1 MVLMVLAGAAPL
13 AAVGAVVPMVV
24 RVSQNA
30 APFVFFV
37 AAAIIL
43 ALFAVG
49 FTKMTRFVGD
59 AGAFYSY
66 IQAGLGRIP
75 GVGAAVLALFSYFLL
90 LVSITCYLGAV
101 TANTVTD
108 LGGPTTPW
116 WAWTAMWLAVTGMLG
131 YRDIAISS
139 KVLAFLLV
147 AECLVVII
155 VDLALIAAGG
165 YHGVSASVAA
175 ADPVALSRGVPSLGL
190 MFAFLCFIG
199 FETTAV
205 FRNEAIAP
213 QRTVPRA
220 TYLAVSGVGVFY
232 AISAWALTV
241 GVGAD
246 KLVAAATDDPANL
259 VVGLAK
265 THVGAVMR
273 EVMQLLLMTSVLACM
288 LCFHNVTTRYVFT
301 MGTRALLPKAVAAVD
316 GKHGSPSRASL
327 AITVVTTATV
337 LVVAAAHIDPVRQ
350 VYPWFS
356 GAATLGVIVL
366 MALTSL
372 AVAVFFWK
380 HRRVREPLVPTRIAP
395 VIALVCLAGLAWI
408 VASNFVLLTGDA
420 AVSRVLLALMVT
432 TFVAGTVIAA
442 ILRNR
447 RPHAYRALSQPA
459 LKSATDEAV
468 SAPV

>member
-1 MVLMVLAGAAPL
+1 MVLAGAAPL

-30 APFVFFV
+30 AAFVFFV
-37 AAAIIL
+37 AATIIL
-43 ALFAVG
+43 VLFAVG
-49 FTKMTRFVGD
+49 FTKMTRFVDD

-75 GVGAAVLALFSYFLL
+75 GVGAAMLALSSYFLL

-108 LGGPTTPW
+108 LGGPGTPW
-116 WAWTAMWLAVTGMLG
+116 WVWTALWLAVTGMLG
-131 YRDIAISS
+131 YRDIELSS
-139 KVLAFLLV
+139 KVLAFMLV
-147 AECLVVII
+147 AECLVVIV
-155 VDLALIAAGG
+155 VDVALIAAGG
-165 YHGVSASVAA
+165 YRGMSASVAA
-175 ADPVALSRGVPSLGL
+175 VDPVALSRGVPSLGL

-205 FRNEAIAP
+205 FRNEAITP
-213 QRTVPRA
+213 QRTIPRA
-220 TYLAVSGVGVFY
+220 TYLAVTGVGLFY

-246 KLVAAATDDPANL
+246 KLVDAATDDPANL

-265 THVGAVMR
+265 THVGPVMQ
-273 EVMQLLLMTSVLACM
+273 EVMQLLLLTSLLACM
-288 LCFHNVTTRYVFT
+288 LCFHNVATRYVFT
-301 MGTRALLPKAVAAVD
+301 MGTRALLPKAVGVIHA
-316 GKHGSPSRASL
+316 KHGSPSRASL
-327 AITVVTTATV
+327 ATTIVTTATV
-337 LVVAAAHIDPVRQ
+337 PVVAAAHMDPVSQ

-372 AVAVFFWK
+372 AVAVFFWT
-380 HRRVREPLVPTRIAP
+380 HRQVREPLAPTRIVP

-408 VASNFVLLTGDA
+408 VASHLVLLIGGVA
-420 AVSRVLLALMVT
+420 ASRVLLALIVA
-432 TFVAGTVIAA
+432 TFPAGMITAA
-442 ILRNR
+442 ILRTR
-447 RPHAYRALSQPA
+447 RPHAYQALSQPA
-459 LKSATDEAV
+459 LKPALYEAAGDRV
-468 SAPV
+468 